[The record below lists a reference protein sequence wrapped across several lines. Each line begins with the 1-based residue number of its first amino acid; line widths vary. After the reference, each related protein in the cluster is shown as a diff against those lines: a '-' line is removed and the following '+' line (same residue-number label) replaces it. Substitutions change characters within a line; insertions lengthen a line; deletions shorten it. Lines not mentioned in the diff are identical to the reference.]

1 VTRRREMAKS
11 DEERIWELH
20 KGFLDANKV
29 GDSQFLKDHMAPG
42 PDTLLWYNLNQS
54 NYIGVD
60 HIVELW
66 DMLRA
71 ATGGKPAKVVARD
84 ERVTIVGDL
93 ALVTYL
99 LDFSADFGALGK
111 FTQEARDTEVWR
123 RIGGDWKMIHFHCS
137 NYVPGVMG
145 GK

>member
-1 VTRRREMAKS
+1 MAKS
-11 DEERIWELH
+11 DEQTVLELH
-20 KGFLDANKV
+20 HRFAAANKV
-29 GDSQFLKDHMAPG
+29 ADSRFLRAHMAPG
-42 PDTLLWYNLNQS
+42 SDTLIWYNLNQS

-66 DMLRA
+66 DMLREA
-71 ATGGKPAKVVARD
+71 MGGKTAVVETRD
-84 ERVTIVGDL
+84 ERVTVVGDV

-99 LDFSADFGALGK
+99 LHLEADFGPLGK
-111 FTQEARDTEVWR
+111 FAQDGRDTEVWQR
-123 RIGGDWKMIHFHCS
+123 MNGEWKMIHFHCS

>member
-1 VTRRREMAKS
+1 MTKS
-11 DEERIWELH
+11 DEQTIWELH
-20 KGFLDANKV
+20 RAFASANQV
-29 GDSQFLKDHMAPG
+29 ADSQFLKDHMAPG
-42 PDTLLWYNLNQS
+42 PDTLIWYNLNQS

-66 DMLRA
+66 DMLRDA
-71 ATGGKPAKVVARD
+71 MGGKPAVVETRD
-84 ERVTIVGDL
+84 ERVTVLGDV

-99 LDFSADFGALGK
+99 LKLAADFGPLGK
-111 FTQEARDTEVWR
+111 FEQEGRDTEVWQKMN
-123 RIGGDWKMIHFHCS
+123 GEWKMIHFHCS

>member
-1 VTRRREMAKS
+1 MANS
-11 DEERIWELH
+11 DESRIRELH
-20 KGFLDANKV
+20 EGFVEANRA
-29 GDSQFLKDHMAPG
+29 GNIQFLRDHMAPG

-66 DMLRA
+66 EMLVA
-71 ATGGKPAKVVARD
+71 ASGGKRAKAEARD
-84 ERVTIVGDL
+84 ERITIVGDL

-99 LDFSADFGALGK
+99 LDFGADFGALGK
-111 FTQEARDTEVWR
+111 FVQQARDTEVWR
-123 RIGGDWKMIHFHCS
+123 RMNGDWKMIHFHCS

>member
-1 VTRRREMAKS
+1 MAKS
-11 DEERIWELH
+11 DEEKIWELH
-20 KGFLDANKV
+20 RGFVNANRT
-29 GDSQFLKDHMAPG
+29 GDSQYLKDHMAPG
-42 PDTLLWYNLNQS
+42 PDALLWYNLNQS
-54 NYIGVD
+54 NYIGMD

-71 ATGGKPAKVVARD
+71 ASAGKEARVETRD
-84 ERVTIVGDL
+84 DRVTIVGDM

-99 LDFSADFGALGK
+99 LDFAADFGALGK
-111 FTQEARDTEVWR
+111 FVQQARDTEVWQK
-123 RIGGDWKMIHFHCS
+123 IGGEWKMIHFHCS

>member
-1 VTRRREMAKS
+1 MS
-11 DEERIWELH
+11 DDMQKIQELH
-20 KGFLDANKV
+20 VGFVNANKI

-42 PDTLLWYNLNQS
+42 PDTLVWYNLNQS
-54 NYIGVD
+54 NYYGVD

-66 DMLRA
+66 DTLRMA
-71 ATGGKPAKVVARD
+71 AGGKEARVEPRDD
-84 ERVTIVGDL
+84 EITIVGDL

-99 LDFSADFGALGK
+99 LDFEADFGAMGK
-111 FTQEARDTEVWR
+111 FAQEARNTEVWR
-123 RIGGDWKMIHFHCS
+123 KMDGEWKMIHFHCS

>member
-1 VTRRREMAKS
+1 MAKS
-11 DEERIWELH
+11 DEERIRELH
-20 KGFLDANKV
+20 VGFLNANKT
-29 GDSQFLKDHMAPG
+29 GDSQFLRDHMAPG
-42 PDTLLWYNLNQS
+42 PDTLIWYNLNQS

-71 ATGGKPAKVVARD
+71 AAAGKEAVVQARD
-84 ERVTIVGDL
+84 ERITIVGDL

-99 LDFSADFGALGK
+99 LHFEADFGALGR
-111 FTQEARDTEVWR
+111 FVQDARDTEVWQR
-123 RIGGDWKMIHFHCS
+123 LNGEWKMIHFHCS